1 MTIVSK
7 LNIYKID
14 SEYIEYLQQF
24 EKCIAK
30 PKNNRPYVGILV
42 FSNNDFDYFAPLTSK
57 INKPEF
63 YCVKLFNENGEKIA
77 GVRINNMI
85 PIPRKS
91 TSKIAKQIK
100 YEELLKSKNH
110 SIIRYA
116 NLLKQEVRSLNK
128 KLIAIEI
135 YKKARKFYNNYK
147 YKNSIRNICLDFKK
161 LEEES
166 LKYKI
171 SK

>member
-1 MTIVSK
+1 
-7 LNIYKID
+7 
-14 SEYIEYLQQF
+14 
-24 EKCIAK
+24 
-30 PKNNRPYVGILV
+30 
-42 FSNNDFDYFAPLTSK
+42 
-57 INKPEF
+57 
-63 YCVKLFNENGEKIA
+63 
-77 GVRINNMI
+77 MI

-100 YEELLKSKNH
+100 YEELLKSKNP
-110 SIIRYA
+110 SVIKYA
-116 NLLKQEVRSLNK
+116 NLLKQEVRWLNK
-128 KLIAIEI
+128 KLIAIKI

-147 YKNSIRNICLDFKK
+147 YKKSIRNICLDFKK

>member
-1 MTIVSK
+1 MTIMSK

-14 SEYIEYLQQF
+14 SKYIEYLQQF
-24 EKCIAK
+24 EKCIAE
-30 PKNNRPYVGILV
+30 PKNNRPYIGILV
-42 FSNNDFDYFAPLTSK
+42 FSSNNFDYFAPLTSK

-77 GVRINNMI
+77 AVRINNMI

-100 YEELLKSKNH
+100 YEELLKSKNP
-110 SIIRYA
+110 SVIKYA
-116 NLLKQEVRSLNK
+116 NLLKQEVRWLNK

-147 YKNSIRNICLDFKK
+147 YKKSIRNICLDFKK